1 MTASGIINFEKS
13 LVFSPIR
20 LAKNLL
26 NWPILSAFETKL
38 SESTNLDTS
47 DPQNRIW
54 YKMWQLPVSSVLR
67 KVYQNWQPP
76 KLEIFSN
83 LVSFVTQVWLPQ
95 VYQLKGLELMKIYY
109 AYECNSWVSGLW
121 IWSIC
126 LLLMIIFLRSIR
138 VGTERLTA
146 KSYILQKILFQW
158 ICCKCFAW

>member
-1 MTASGIINFEKS
+1 M
-13 LVFSPIR
+13 
-20 LAKNLL
+20 
-26 NWPILSAFETKL
+26 
-38 SESTNLDTS
+38 

-67 KVYQNWQPP
+67 KVCQNWQPP
-76 KLEIFSN
+76 KLEISSN

-109 AYECNSWVSGLW
+109 AYEYNSWVSGLW
-121 IWSIC
+121 IWSIF

-146 KSYILQKILFQW
+146 KSYILRERSHMTSDGFGVFLTHKIFFDFLKKILPTL
-158 ICCKCFAW
+158 IRCFTT